1 MEQNILSE
9 GQLLD
14 AKGNLNEAGFAYS
27 LVKQYQRD
35 KIKASKWRIK
45 EWDYYYMGDEEYGI
59 ALTIDDNSYMG
70 LVSASILDF
79 KNKKYINCARMY
91 WFCNGKVNLPN
102 TSKDGSVTK
111 NGKDYS
117 FSFENNN
124 GSRHLKVKIKNMVK
138 NKDFVADIKLEES
151 SKNSMVIATPF
162 LKPKHFYYNQKINN
176 LIVEGEFSFG
186 EISHKFHEDTLG
198 VLDWGR
204 GVWTYKNTWFWSS
217 LSVVQEG
224 KKIGFNLGYGFGD
237 TSKAS
242 ENMLFIDD
250 KAYKLN
256 DVKFNIP
263 QKNKKDDFMSCWTIT
278 SSDSAIDMTFTPLLD
293 RHDKTNAIIISQ
305 DAHQV
310 FGYFNGTIRYSEGT
324 INIKNALGFAE
335 KVKNKW

>member
-1 MEQNILSE
+1 
-9 GQLLD
+9 
-14 AKGNLNEAGFAYS
+14 
-27 LVKQYQRD
+27 
-35 KIKASKWRIK
+35 
-45 EWDYYYMGDEEYGI
+45 
-59 ALTIDDNSYMG
+59 
-70 LVSASILDF
+70 
-79 KNKKYINCARMY
+79 MY

-102 TSKDGSVTK
+102 TSKDGSVSK
-111 NGKDYS
+111 IGKDYS

-124 GSRHLKVKIKNMVK
+124 GSRHLKVKIKNMEK
-138 NKDFVADIKLEES
+138 NKDFIADIKLEES

-186 EISHKFHEDTLG
+186 ELSHKFHENTLG

-278 SSDSAIDMTFTPLLD
+278 SSDSAINMTFTPLLD